1 MKPGRKIAIY
11 RYLMHKITIPVLTR
25 LVEHGKVF
33 SVRYRIVAKVHEV
46 MTNEVRELIK
56 QITLS

>member
-11 RYLMHKITIPVLTR
+11 RYLMHQMTIPVLTR
-25 LVEHGKVF
+25 LVERGKVF
-33 SVRYRIVAKVHEV
+33 SVRYRIVSKIHGA
-46 MTNEVRELIK
+46 MTREVRELIK